1 MIRPIE
7 HPGGSY
13 TGFDI
18 KFGEVSLIVRSKLH
32 PFAFLILI
40 TVPGTTL

>member
-18 KFGEVSLIVRSKLH
+18 SFVDILRASYKLH
-32 PFAFLILI
+32 PNSLSVLI
-40 TVPGTTL
+40 TVPGNTS